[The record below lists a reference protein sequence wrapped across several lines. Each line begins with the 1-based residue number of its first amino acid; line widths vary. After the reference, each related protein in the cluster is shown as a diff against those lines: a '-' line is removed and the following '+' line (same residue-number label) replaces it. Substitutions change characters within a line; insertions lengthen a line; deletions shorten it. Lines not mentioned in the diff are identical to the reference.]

1 MGINMD
7 VAFLSFE
14 WSQKV
19 MKYPLKKDFF
29 LFLGLF
35 LYKQEILS
43 LKNLLQNFIYLFIY
57 FAIEKTLVRS
67 QSLDSLQVAYI
78 WTFFHK

>member
-43 LKNLLQNFIYLFIY
+43 LKNLLQNFDFDFFLPLR
-57 FAIEKTLVRS
+57 KPLVRS

-78 WTFFHK
+78 WTFFDK